1 MEQAGR
7 GMEQAM
13 RESVEAH
20 FVLPQLKEMARACL
34 EQKLRES
41 MLFGKMTML
50 HYRMYKG
57 GDDER
62 IFRAAAAVELMILS
76 LDMIDDVQ
84 DRDNPAV
91 PWSAYRPEITLNLAL
106 GMLMIAQRLLL
117 ESGFEPERAQQAARL
132 LSMQVLTA
140 VHGQTLDLLN
150 DIPDEDAYLAMV
162 SQKSAALLVCGC
174 MIGTVLATGEWKEQV
189 RSYAEQLG
197 IAAQIKND
205 IRDLANWTDKN
216 DFLNRKLTLPTLFLL
231 QAVTDED
238 RWVLDYYEGRLSMEE
253 VRHRR
258 EELEAILEKT
268 GTMLYSSVRMRTH
281 YYRFLELLEQLE
293 LEDGWRDQMLALAE

>member
-1 MEQAGR
+1 MEQTIR
-7 GMEQAM
+7 RMEQAM
-13 RESVEAH
+13 KESVEAH
-20 FVLPQLKEMARACL
+20 FVLPQLREMALACL
-34 EQKLRES
+34 EQKLSES

-57 GDDER
+57 EDDER
-62 IFRAAAAVELMILS
+62 IYRAAAAVELMILS

-84 DRDNPAV
+84 DQDNPAV
-91 PWSAYRPEITLNLAL
+91 PWSAYRPEIALNLAL

-189 RSYAEQLG
+189 RGYAEQLG

-238 RWVLDYYEGRLSMEE
+238 RWVIDYYEGRLSMEE

-293 LEDGWRDQMLALAE
+293 LEEGWRDQMLALAE